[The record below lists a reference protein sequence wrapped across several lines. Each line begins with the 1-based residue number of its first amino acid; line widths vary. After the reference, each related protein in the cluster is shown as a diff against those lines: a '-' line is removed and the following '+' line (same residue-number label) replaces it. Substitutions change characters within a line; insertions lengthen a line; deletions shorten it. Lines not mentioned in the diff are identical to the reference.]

1 MRGYK
6 QHILKTLQKFD
17 IYVYR
22 AAHESHFTLRKRI
35 ESELIKQANGVL
47 HIGAHE
53 GQEAF
58 FYDQCGA
65 KVLWV
70 EANPSAYEILLE
82 NIRQYPSQSATRA
95 LLGAE
100 NDTHVNFNLA
110 SNRGASSS
118 IYVPNPEFEHPFNV
132 ANTISL
138 EMSRLDSII
147 SEKVIS
153 QFPHWVVDVQG
164 AELPV
169 LSGAGSFIRYCNSMV
184 VEAKNKSYY
193 SGGTSYPELREFL
206 RREGFTPLWEI
217 DENGEDNI
225 FFLRIEGRLK

>member
-1 MRGYK
+1 VRGYK

-100 NDTHVNFNLA
+100 NDTQVNFNLT

-118 IYVPNPEFEHPFNV
+118 IYAPNPEFQHPFNV

-147 SEKVIS
+147 SEKVIG
-153 QFPHWVVDVQG
+153 QFPHWVVDVQ
-164 AELPV
+164 V

-193 SGGTSYPELREFL
+193 SGGTSYPELKEFL
-206 RREGFTPLWEI
+206 RQEGFTPLWEI
-217 DENGEDNI
+217 DEDGEDNI